1 MPAYRV
7 MSQNLRYDTSGVN
20 ALEIRGPRLSWL
32 LDKYRPDTIGFQ
44 EATPQWMGWL
54 RGNLA
59 GYIGVGV
66 GRDNGRDK
74 GEFSPVFYRADRFSL
89 KDGGT
94 FWLSETPDRV
104 SGPAWS
110 AACTRI
116 CTWALL
122 EDKQAGLFLHMNTH
136 TDHVSVEASCR
147 GATLILSRLAALR
160 EKYGPIPAVV
170 TGDFNGE
177 EHSSVYAVM
186 TDPAS
191 PVADSKYL
199 AARQVNAC
207 GSFHNFL
214 KVDVSK
220 HTPIDYCFVTPDTL
234 DVRSYEV
241 VTENPGG
248 GYVSDHY
255 AIFALLEAKQAG
267 LAPGGQI

>member
-1 MPAYRV
+1 MAKYDILT
-7 MSQNLRYDTSGVN
+7 QNLRYDTSGEN
-20 ALEIRGPRLSWL
+20 ALERRGPRLL
-32 LDKYRPDTIGFQ
+32 HILEKYAPDSIGFQ
-44 EATPQWMGWL
+44 EATPQWMDWL
-54 RGNLA
+54 RGRLT
-59 GYIGVGV
+59 GYVGVGV

-104 SGPAWS
+104 SGPAWN
-110 AACTRI
+110 AACARI
-116 CTWALL
+116 CTWAAL
-122 EDKQAGLFLHMNTH
+122 EDRQAGLFLHMNTH
-136 TDHVSVEASCR
+136 TDHVSVEAMCR
-147 GATLILSRLAALR
+147 GSELILSRLKALR

-186 TDPAS
+186 AASDS
-191 PVADSKYL
+191 PVGDAKYL
-199 AARQVNAC
+199 AGRQINAC

-220 HTPIDYCFVTPDTL
+220 HTPIDYIFLTPDALRAKT
-234 DVRSYEV
+234 YQV
-241 VTENPGG
+241 VTDNPDG

-255 AIFALLEAKQAG
+255 AVFAELETK
-267 LAPGGQI
+267 

>member
-1 MPAYRV
+1 MARYDILT
-7 MSQNLRYDTSGVN
+7 QNLRYDTSGEN
-20 ALEIRGPRLSWL
+20 ALEIRGPRLL
-32 LDKYRPDTIGFQ
+32 HILEKYKPDSIGFQ
-44 EATPQWMGWL
+44 EATPQWMDWL
-54 RGNLA
+54 RKNLA

-74 GEFSPVFYRADRFSL
+74 GEFSPVFYRSDRFSL

-104 SGPAWS
+104 SGPAWN

-116 CTWALL
+116 CTWAVL
-122 EDKQAGLFLHMNTH
+122 EDGQNGVFIHMNTH
-136 TDHVSVEASCR
+136 TDHVSVEAMCR
-147 GATLILSRLAALR
+147 GSELILSRLGSLR
-160 EKYGPIPAVV
+160 DKYGPAPAVI

-186 TDPAS
+186 TAS
-191 PVADSKYL
+191 DSTVADAKYL
-199 AARQVNAC
+199 AERQINVC

-220 HTPIDYCFVTPDTL
+220 HTPIDYIFVTPDTL
-234 DVRSYEV
+234 RARTYQV

-255 AIFALLEAKQAG
+255 AVFASLERK
-267 LAPGGQI
+267 